1 MIEKRLCRG
10 LLLLFCI
17 LCHTLTSAQERIITG
32 VISDQNGDPLAN
44 ASVAIKGRQV
54 SVTTNESGSFR
65 LQAAA
70 ADNILVISYVG
81 MRSEEVA
88 IAGRNH
94 ILVSL
99 TVADSRLNEVV
110 VVGYGTSR
118 RSDVTSSIASIN
130 EKDIK
135 GLPVS
140 GIDQALQGKLAGV
153 TVSNNGGQPGGGVSV
168 RVRGITSINGNEP
181 LYVVD
186 GVPLLSDRNS
196 ISHDQLG
203 GMGGQTVQSPLA
215 TINPSDIVSV
225 DILKDASAQAIYGSM
240 AANGVVLITTKRGR
254 AGEGKITYETYYG
267 WQQVPKTLD
276 VMDLREFAVYNT
288 QVLQEIAAVNGT
300 TYFPIGEYQKPEV
313 LGKGTDWQD
322 AIFQTG
328 QIQNH
333 QLSFS
338 GGAAKT
344 NYYFSLNYFD
354 QTGTIIGSDFNRYSI
369 RFNLDHQIKDWFK
382 VGMSTTASK
391 SNQRITLTNGSD
403 AVVNLAVANSPAAPI
418 FRGNDYASTISIG
431 GWNFGNPV
439 NPVALAELRDV
450 RNINSK
456 VFGNVYGELS
466 FTDFLN
472 FRSELNFS
480 ANIDQNSAFQPYV
493 NNILTPSRLREER
506 NLSTYW
512 GVRNFISLNKNFGRH
527 NVTATAGHEAQG
539 SHWDNINA
547 SRMNL
552 TRNLQ
557 SIGAGAAEGQQIGG
571 GKGDWNMESYFA
583 RAGYTYDDHYAL
595 NLSIRR
601 DGSSSFGPDNR
612 IGYFPAASIGWT
624 VSNEAFAQDW
634 NFVNYLKFRAGA
646 GAVGNQGVGGNAYVT
661 NIRLFSTAPFGPGG
675 VPQNVGNPLFKWE
688 SVITYNAGVD
698 LGLFNRKMELTVDVY
713 KKITSDMLMSTELPV
728 YTGIGTNWDD
738 IQSPIVNAGEMTNTG
753 IDLGITTYNISK
765 KDFSWKTNL
774 VVSHY
779 KNALNKL
786 NSESAHLTTYTEY
799 GNAVMLTRTVAGG
812 PIGRF
817 YGFQTDGLFRSQ
829 DDLNKAPEQGLP
841 IEPTGTWLGDIRYK
855 DMNGDNIIDS
865 RDLTYLGNPNPDF
878 TFGFTNTFNYKS
890 LDLSIFLQGSY
901 GNDILNYTRR
911 TSESLNNV
919 YWNQL
924 ATVGNRYTEANPGG
938 DLPRYNQWH
947 QNNMR
952 VSDRFIEDGS
962 YLRIQNI
969 SLGYNLPLSLISKA
983 KFTAV
988 RLYASGQNIYTFT
1001 NYTGFDPEL
1010 GAFNSNV
1017 LMTNVDLGN
1026 YPNPRTFT
1034 IGANITF

>member
-1 MIEKRLCRG
+1 MIEKNLRRG
-10 LLLLFCI
+10 LYMLLCM
-17 LCHTLTSAQERIITG
+17 LCAYGSIAQQRIITG
-32 VISDQNGDPLAN
+32 RITDQNGEALAN
-44 ASVAIKGRQV
+44 ASVAVKGKSN
-54 SVTTNESGSFR
+54 SVTTDESGSFR
-65 LQAAA
+65 IQLAA
-70 ADNILVISYVG
+70 ADNILVVSFVG
-81 MRSEEVA
+81 MRSEE
-88 IAGRNH
+88 IAVSGRTH
-94 ILVSL
+94 IQLSL

-118 RSDVTSSIASIN
+118 RSDLTSSISSIS
-130 EKDIK
+130 ERDIR

-153 TVSNNGGQPGGGVSV
+153 SVSNNGGQPGGGVSV

-215 TINPSDIVSV
+215 TINPSDIISV
-225 DILKDASAQAIYGSM
+225 DVLKDASAQAIYGSM
-240 AANGVVLITTKRGR
+240 AANGVVLITTKRGKS
-254 AGEGKITYETYYG
+254 GEGKISYETYYG

-276 VMDLREFAVYNT
+276 IMDLRDFAVYNT
-288 QVLQEIAAVNGT
+288 QVLQEIANVNGS
-300 TYFPIGEYQKPEV
+300 TYFPIGEYQNPDV

-338 GGAAKT
+338 GGAAGT

-354 QTGTIIGSDFNRYSI
+354 QEGTIIGSKFNRYSL
-369 RFNLDHQIKDWFK
+369 RFNLDHQIKPWFK
-382 VGMSTTASK
+382 VGMSTTASR

-403 AVVNLAVANSPAAPI
+403 AVVNLAVANSPAAPVM
-418 FRGNDYASTISIG
+418 RGGDYASTISIG

-450 RNINSK
+450 SNLHSK
-456 VFGNVYGELS
+456 VFGNIYGELS
-466 FTDFLN
+466 FTDYLSL
-472 FRSELNFS
+472 RSELNFS
-480 ANIDQNSAFQPYV
+480 GSIDQNSAFQPYLA
-493 NNILTPSRLREER
+493 NILQPSRLREER
-506 NLSTYW
+506 NAGTYW
-512 GVRNFISLNKNFGRH
+512 GVRNFISLNKAFGKH
-527 NVTATAGHEAQG
+527 AVTATAGHEAQG

-571 GKGDWNMESYFA
+571 GKGDWNMESFFA
-583 RAGYTYDDHYAL
+583 RAGYTYDDRYAL

-624 VSNEAFAQDW
+624 ISNESFAQNW
-634 NFVNYLKFRAGA
+634 NFVNYLKLRAGA
-646 GAVGNQGVGGNAYVT
+646 GAVGNQDVGGNAFVT

-675 VPQNVGNPLFKWE
+675 IPQNVGNPLFKWE
-688 SVITYNAGVD
+688 SVITYNAGLD
-698 LGLFNRKMELTVDVY
+698 FGLLNRKIDVSVDVY
-713 KKITSDMLMSTELPV
+713 KKITTDMLMATELPV

-753 IDLGITTYNISK
+753 IDLAISSYNITR
-765 KDFSWKTNL
+765 KDFSWRTNL
-774 VVSHY
+774 VLSHY
-779 KNALNKL
+779 KNVLNKL
-786 NSESAHLTTYTEY
+786 NSANSHLTTYTEY
-799 GNAVMLTRTVAGG
+799 GNAVMLTRSVAGA

-817 YGFQTDGLFRSQ
+817 YGFVTDGLFRTQ
-829 DDLNKAPEQGLP
+829 DDLNKAPDQGLP
-841 IEPTGTWLGDIRYK
+841 IEATGTWLGDIRYR
-855 DMNGDNIIDS
+855 DLNNDNIIDS
-865 RDLTYLGNPNPDF
+865 RDLTYFGNPNPDF
-878 TFGFTNTFNYKS
+878 TFGLTNSFTYKS
-890 LDLSIFLQGSY
+890 FDMSVFLQGSY

-924 ATVGNRYTEANPGG
+924 KTVGNRFTEANPQGN
-938 DLPRYNQWH
+938 LPRYNQWH

-952 VSDRFIEDGS
+952 VSDRFLEDGS

-969 SLGYNLPLSLISKA
+969 SLGYNLPLSLINRA
-983 KFTAV
+983 KLTAMRV
-988 RLYASGQNIYTFT
+988 YASGQNIYTFT
-1001 NYTGFDPEL
+1001 NYSGFDPEL
-1010 GAFNSNV
+1010 GSFNSNV

-1034 IGANITF
+1034 LGVNITF